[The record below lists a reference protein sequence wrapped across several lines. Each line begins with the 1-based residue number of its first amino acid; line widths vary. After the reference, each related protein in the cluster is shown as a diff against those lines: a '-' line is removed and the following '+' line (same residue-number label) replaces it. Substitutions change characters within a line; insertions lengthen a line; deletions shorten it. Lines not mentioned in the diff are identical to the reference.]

1 MTAQLTLTAL
11 DGLPLFAPGDDLVGE
26 IAAGIARASLAL
38 ADGDVLVI
46 AQKVV
51 SKVED
56 RFVDLADV
64 TPGAYAIELAK
75 DVDKDPRLVELILSE
90 ATEVVRTKPGVLIVA
105 HRLGLVLANAG
116 IDASNVD
123 AKAGAERV
131 LLLPEDPDASCRQ
144 IRAQLDDRFGVDVGV
159 IINDSVGR
167 AWRVG
172 TVGLAIGAAGVPALW
187 DLRGDKDLFGHEL
200 KVSEQ
205 ALADELAA
213 AASLLQGQAAEAQ
226 PVVLVR
232 GLHIEAPECDA
243 SILVRAKAEDLFR

>member
-26 IAAGIARASLAL
+26 IAAGIARADLAL

-64 TPGAYAIELAK
+64 TPGTYAIELAK

-131 LLLPEDPDASCRQ
+131 LLERQSQAVPTRRRQGPDRPAIRIGELQRTMSSRVVGVQSPTGPELPEPVFQKRIEEDPDCGRDSPQPFQMVLAPPDDKASRLQCQ
-144 IRAQLDDRFGVDVGV
+144 T
-159 IINDSVGR
+159 SVLNR
-167 AWRVG
+167 PRSPIA
-172 TVGLAIGAAGVPALW
+172 TLAP
-187 DLRGDKDLFGHEL
+187 
-200 KVSEQ
+200 
-205 ALADELAA
+205 LAVHVRH
-213 AASLLQGQAAEAQ
+213 S
-226 PVVLVR
+226 PVAVAR
-232 GLHIEAPECDA
+232 
-243 SILVRAKAEDLFR
+243 